1 MLLTEAQ
8 ERELVNR
15 LIEAAQALLSHIGR
29 EQEDPETGLVHR
41 QCQITSF
48 LLVEHQR
55 QKIRGGEI
63 KTNGLDLWQIEDG
76 AARKRLAVNYVPF
89 AIRFF
94 QKGGKAE
101 WIDAF
106 REISEPFLDLPLPPE
121 RRDPS

>member
-15 LIEAAQALLSHIGR
+15 LIETAQAMLNHIGR

-41 QCQITSF
+41 QCQMGAF

-76 AARKRLAVNYVPF
+76 AARKRLAVNYIPF
-89 AIRFF
+89 VIRFF

-106 REISEPFLDLPLPPE
+106 REISEPFLDIPLPPE
-121 RRDPS
+121 RSDPS